1 MCSKIREMKKVIVVI
16 LAIGFMA
23 AFTACQTQQDCPNYG
38 QVKIEQTRS

>member
-1 MCSKIREMKKVIVVI
+1 MKKVIVVI